1 MAAAIDWEEV
11 AKEYGFRN
19 VQTMF
24 NKLYIRQKKNVAD
37 IARIIKITPPVILA
51 ALRKYGF
58 AIRRGNGNQK
68 GFYICKYCKKKF
80 EGDIR
85 NVCCPSKKCQTKREQ
100 DIKEI
105 VRIRQK
111 KRGDRMKK
119 KKVNGCIVCG
129 KDKGKN
135 MFYCK
140 ACHSIVSNGSLF
152 EI

>member
-19 VQTMF
+19 VQSMF
-24 NKLYIRQKKNVAD
+24 DKLYIKQKKNVAD
-37 IARIIKITPPVILA
+37 IARMIKITPPVILA
-51 ALRKYGF
+51 ALRKYGY

-68 GFYICKYCKKKF
+68 GLYTCKYCKKKF

-85 NVCCPSKKCQTKREQ
+85 NVCCPSKECQDKREKELKESIRAYQ
-100 DIKEI
+100 KERQIK
-105 VRIRQK
+105 VRK
-111 KRGDRMKK
+111 N
-119 KKVNGCIVCG
+119 KVNGCIVCG

-140 ACHSIVSNGSLF
+140 TCHSIVSNGSLF
-152 EI
+152 DI